1 MHECSVCF
9 FLILAVVIIELRLDL
24 SSSQGELAKA
34 CVAERIPF
42 AGLTLSE
49 PHSTKLEVMLTEFVL
64 SLMQSEG
71 STYYRADS
79 SAMAS
84 EVSKKRKHTGEEG
97 QEDTGPKPK
106 AKSKAKAKAKG
117 TPTESQSKDT
127 AAETEENQEP
137 EVGEG
142 TTCHGR

>member
-1 MHECSVCF
+1 MFRLF

-49 PHSTKLEVMLTEFVL
+49 PHSNKLEVMLTEFVL

-71 STYYRADS
+71 STYYRADAS
-79 SAMAS
+79 DMAS
-84 EVSKKRKHTGEEG
+84 EVSKKRKHTEEG
-97 QEDTGPKPK
+97 QDKVQSPKPSPRPRQSRK
-106 AKSKAKAKAKG
+106 LHPQQASPRTRQQRRRKTKSPRSAR
-117 TPTESQSKDT
+117 
-127 AAETEENQEP
+127 
-137 EVGEG
+137 G